1 MIEEAKTQQQEEVQ
15 QFATYQMPALTN
27 NSTSSI
33 SSLSASS
40 SPSSSTNYIHYT
52 YNNQVSLPYT
62 SSSSAYNQQPSN
74 QHPQQPFYDYAAS
87 YANNNNTE
95 YGNYYYANDQSY
107 SQYNQPYNYSS
118 NSYCYYDQNGGT
130 SNQFYSYPTYAGC
143 DAKQTSKDTAQGS
156 AQEASDAS
164 FKQVTPNTSL
174 SLSTSSSL
182 SPIQSVRNSSST
194 SLESPSNEPAVL
206 PILPTKNNN
215 NNNNGKKQD
224 KSLKLNKQSL
234 SKEISTKAQP
244 IPIDQLDVSLTLT
257 NRDLWLKFNS
267 FTTEMIITKQ
277 GRRMFPILQY
287 EIRGLEPDQ
296 KYNVFIDIVLCDPN
310 HWKFQGGKWVQAGLA
325 QSQPSEQV
333 YMHPDS
339 PSTGSHWMKN
349 EINFNKLKLTN
360 NKSNSN
366 GHIILNSM
374 HKYVPRIHIALEND
388 NKNVRT
394 FTFMET
400 QFIAVTAYQNTD
412 VSIHPSFHFC
422 IKLF

>member
-1 MIEEAKTQQQEEVQ
+1 
-15 QFATYQMPALTN
+15 MPALTN
-27 NSTSSI
+27 NSSSSI

-40 SPSSSTNYIHYT
+40 SPSSSNYIHYNT
-52 YNNQVSLPYT
+52 YNNQASLPYA
-62 SSSSAYNQQPSN
+62 SSTYQQPSATN
-74 QHPQQPFYDYAAS
+74 QQLQQQPFYDYAS
-87 YANNNNTE
+87 YTNNNNTE

-107 SQYNQPYNYSS
+107 NGQYNQPYNYSS
-118 NSYCYYDQNGGT
+118 NSYCYYDQNGT
-130 SNQFYSYPTYAGC
+130 SNNQFYSYPTYASYEC
-143 DAKQTSKDTAQGS
+143 DAKQQAKETAQGNT
-156 AQEASDAS
+156 QETSDAS
-164 FKQVTPNTSL
+164 FSNKQVTPNTSI

-182 SPIQSVRNSSST
+182 SPIQSIRNSSST
-194 SLESPSNEPAVL
+194 SLESPSNDIQPAVQ
-206 PILPTKNNN
+206 PILPVKNVSN
-215 NNNNGKKQD
+215 KKQG
-224 KSLKLNKQSL
+224 KSLKLSKQSL
-234 SKEISTKAQP
+234 PKEISNKAQP
-244 IPIDQLDVSLTLT
+244 IPIDQLDLTLTLT

-287 EIRGLEPDQ
+287 EIRGLEPEQ

-325 QSQPSEQV
+325 QAQSSEQV

-360 NKSNSN
+360 NKSNSH

-412 VSIHPSFHFC
+412 VSI
-422 IKLF
+422 